1 MTNDN
6 SSRLEL
12 PGFGMPLT
20 QLPEFGEKY
29 FMHALWDEWRFESTG
44 LKLREVRMMEFMN
57 QITDKPE
64 WERKVLDEEIV
75 NKWREEALGPQAQ
88 EMNLDGDVYMTEKM
102 FDNCIKEL
110 RDKVQEYKDTGLI
123 SILDAEVEVVKS
135 DSAIPQSLADLLKAA
150 VKPLEDVPDHKKDWH
165 PGTDRKVL
173 DLLHPSLFPM
183 VYGMSRVLPYGKV
196 PLRDCVKF
204 SGNGETYTLPNE
216 LTRSQMAGEPSLLGG
231 TQWLPSDIAWA
242 SSGGTRITS
251 YVNNLHPEDH
261 AGLYTVLEQFVAA
274 AVPLWERCLYT
285 HARSNDVME
294 PRITQTPHGD
304 EDDFYIPEGVVYD
317 RPPLQDGEDEEDYL
331 WTSDYYDWKTTHRI
345 LTWPEPDDYDPGR
358 ARSADVRPNLRAM
371 FPNGLQVIF
380 KLANIH
386 LSPSDPDYLGGSLHV
401 EGALNDRIV
410 ATALYYYD
418 CDNITESV
426 LELHHPVDSEDLRMT
441 PPQGEYHSLERWLGI
456 STDDPSLQRLGR
468 VVTRQGRL
476 LAFPNVLAH
485 QVKPFRL
492 LDNTRPGHRKILA
505 MFLVDPHIR
514 VLSTSVV
521 PPQRKDWWAREI
533 RKIGPLG
540 ALPMEIFDLIVEFV
554 DGFPMSWEDALE
566 TRETLMRER
575 SWVKDAFDQRM
586 EENTYNFCEH

>member
-6 SSRLEL
+6 SHCLKL
-12 PGFGMPLT
+12 PGFGMPLN
-20 QLPEFGEKY
+20 QLPELGEEY
-29 FMHALWDEWRFESTG
+29 FMHALWHGWRFESAG

-64 WERKVLDEEIV
+64 WERKVFDEEIV
-75 NKWREEALGPQAQ
+75 NRWREEAMGPRVE

-123 SILDAEVEVVKS
+123 SFLDAEVEVVKS
-135 DSAIPQSLADLLKAA
+135 DSAISQSLAQLLKAA
-150 VKPLEDVPDHKKDWH
+150 VRPLEDVSDHKKDWH

-183 VYGMSRVLPYGKV
+183 VYGTSRVLPYGKV
-196 PLRDCVKF
+196 PLRECVKL
-204 SGNGETYTLPNE
+204 SGNGETCVLPDE
-216 LTRSQMAGEPSLLGG
+216 PTRSRSLGEPSLLGG

-242 SSGGTRITS
+242 ASGGTRITS
-251 YVNNLHPEDH
+251 YINNLHPEDH
-261 AGLYTVLEQFVAA
+261 AELYTVLEQFVAA

-285 HARSNDVME
+285 YARDYNFMQ
-294 PRITQTPHGD
+294 PRITKLPLGD
-304 EDDFYIPEGVVYD
+304 EDDFYIPKGVVYD
-317 RPPLQDGEDEEDYL
+317 RPPLQEDEDENDYL
-331 WTSDYYDWKTTHRI
+331 FTDEYYEWNNAHRI

-358 ARSADVRPNLRAM
+358 ARSAEMRPNLRAM
-371 FPNGLQVIF
+371 FPDGLQVIF

-386 LSPSDPDYLGGSLHV
+386 LSPSNPEYGGGSLHI

-418 CDNITESV
+418 CENITESV
-426 LELHHPVDSEDLRMT
+426 LTLHHPVDAEELRMI
-441 PPQGEYHSLERWLGI
+441 PRQGESESLQRWLGI

-468 VVTRQGRL
+468 VITRQGRL
-476 LAFPNVLAH
+476 LAFPNALAH
-485 QVKPFRL
+485 QVQPFKL
-492 LDNTRPGHRKILA
+492 ADNSRPGHRKILA

-540 ALPMEIFDLIVEFV
+540 AVPTEIFDLIIEFV
-554 DGFPMSWEDALE
+554 DGFPMSWEDALA

-575 SWVKDAFDQRM
+575 SWVKEAFDQEM
-586 EENTYNFCEH
+586 VEKTYDLCEH